1 MKEVMQDCL
10 NGMFW
15 DVGTLSFDIPY
26 IGDSKKAV
34 FIYQQNR
41 AAITWNAMSTLE
53 NNPTT
58 LPQTVTI
65 LNGYTVGGLDQYEM
79 MQVVNYGKA
88 GKELVRLIRADEFEL
103 SEACAS
109 HLHNFA
115 GKEDALVWGSFRT
128 GDVGIQGCQ
137 YTPPDANNLP
147 ELAAKGFK
155 FLETQIKDPKERAI
169 AVFLFMSRSQFFYD
183 ANKRTASIMMNGC
196 LMRDGYYPIT
206 VMNRD
211 AEEFHEKLGQF
222 YETGDANDMMKFFQK
237 QVSTMYPPKE
247 KLPKV
252 E

>member
-1 MKEVMQDCL
+1 MKENL

-15 DVGTLSFDIPY
+15 NVGETTFDIPF

-34 FIYQQNR
+34 FIYLQNR
-41 AAITWNAMSTLE
+41 ASITWNAMSTFE
-53 NNPTT
+53 NNPAT

-65 LNGYTVGGLDQYEM
+65 LNGYTVGGLHQHEM

-128 GDVGIQGCQ
+128 GDVSIQGIEFNH
-137 YTPPDANNLP
+137 PNAENLS
-147 ELAAKGFK
+147 EIAATGFEY
-155 FLETQIKDPKERAI
+155 LETQIKDPRERAI
-169 AVFLFMSRSQFFYD
+169 AVFLFMSRNQFFYD

-196 LMRDGYYPIT
+196 LMRDGYFPIT
-206 VMNRD
+206 VLNRD
-211 AEEFHEKLGQF
+211 AEEFHQKLGKF
-222 YETGDANDMMKFFQK
+222 YETGDANAMMKFFQK
-237 QVSTMYPPKE
+237 QVSTMYAPKE
-247 KLPKV
+247 KLPKFDSAQ
-252 E
+252 

>member
-1 MKEVMQDCL
+1 MQDCL

-58 LPQTVTI
+58 LPQTITI

-147 ELAAKGFK
+147 ELAAKVLSSWRRRLRIRRNEPLPSF
-155 FLETQIKDPKERAI
+155 FSCPEVNFSMTQT
-169 AVFLFMSRSQFFYD
+169 S
-183 ANKRTASIMMNGC
+183 
-196 LMRDGYYPIT
+196 
-206 VMNRD
+206 
-211 AEEFHEKLGQF
+211 GQ
-222 YETGDANDMMKFFQK
+222 
-237 QVSTMYPPKE
+237 
-247 KLPKV
+247 LLL
-252 E
+252 